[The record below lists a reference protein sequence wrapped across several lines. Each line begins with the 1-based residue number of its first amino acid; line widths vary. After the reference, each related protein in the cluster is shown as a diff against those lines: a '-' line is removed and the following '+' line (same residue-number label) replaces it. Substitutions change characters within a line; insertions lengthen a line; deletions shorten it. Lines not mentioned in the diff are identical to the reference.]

1 MFKVQKQ
8 KFNHNKIARSN
19 VSQME
24 VMALAKKVK
33 TDQEEVKELKTQLQ
47 LSQDETFSVESFTC
61 TQANLLELVQRF
73 REYEDKKMA
82 EEKAKHREELLI
94 VEEQKE
100 KLAAEL
106 EELRA
111 TLPRMDMENKKVVEN
126 LKKQLGERDNLIARE
141 NKIKDET
148 QMEELMEHKEL
159 EMIIEKLKKKKKDLT
174 GKVSALENAVKDKQ
188 NVIENRNLEICCL
201 VSDNEQLQQDG
212 AKEKENNA
220 VLRDEVNG
228 LKGILKST
236 QAELKETRKELK
248 KANRENANL
257 DATVTHLK
265 HCDADLI
272 KEREKNSSMSSY
284 ITQFKTDLQEC
295 IDYTSD
301 PTECVQN
308 IIEVKRRYIDNDTQ
322 VQMDENT
329 EAYLIKAVPD
339 SDVTISH
346 YRKRLEALKHY
357 QELNFMRREQEHRA
371 LTYIINK
378 KTMEQHNITK
388 ELKETKRLLEKAK
401 KPPLQKIMSWIN
413 KKVLRKNINV
423 EPTSLLPGDSQP
435 PVLPDDRI
443 VSSVLSCTN
452 ATISSS
458 THEYMNS
465 VIHSV
470 VSSVHSC
477 ADLDFPDDRIV
488 SSVYSCADLD
498 FPDDRIVSSVHSC
511 ADTTISSSTQTHQ
524 YMDGVIHV
532 RPYHSGISDLPKVDC

>member
-61 TQANLLELVQRF
+61 TQANFLELVQRF

-126 LKKQLGERDNLIARE
+126 LKKQLGERDNLIATE

-148 QMEELMEHKEL
+148 QMEELMERKEL

-188 NVIENRNLEICCL
+188 NVIENRNLEISCL
-201 VSDNEQLQQDG
+201 VRDNKQLQQDG

-228 LKGILKST
+228 LKGILKSVKEDLTT
-236 QAELKETRKELK
+236 QAELKKTRKELK

-272 KEREKNSSMSSY
+272 NEIEKNMSSY

-357 QELNFMRREQEHRA
+357 QELNFKRREQEHRA

-423 EPTSLLPGDSQP
+423 EPSSLLTGDSQP
-435 PVLPDDRI
+435 PVL
-443 VSSVLSCTN
+443 
-452 ATISSS
+452 
-458 THEYMNS
+458 
-465 VIHSV
+465 
-470 VSSVHSC
+470 
-477 ADLDFPDDRIV
+477 
-488 SSVYSCADLD
+488 
-498 FPDDRIVSSVHSC
+498 PDDRIVSSVHSC

-532 RPYHSGISDLPKVDC
+532 RPYHSLHYITLHVI